1 MYPEGILLDPEGKS
15 LLSFK
20 KDSMNPMNEG
30 FIELWL
36 VMNNNS
42 SKKFRF
48 RKRISKIKAQEQWNY
63 LEKHGW
69 SLIEEEELAA

>member
-20 KDSMNPMNEG
+20 QDSMNPMNEG

-36 VMNNNS
+36 VMNNNT

-48 RKRISKIKAQEQWNY
+48 RKRLSKIKAQEHWNY

-69 SLIEEEELAA
+69 KFIEEEELAA

>member
-20 KDSMNPMNEG
+20 RDSLNPMNEG

-36 VMNNNS
+36 IISNT
-42 SKKFRF
+42 SKQFRF
-48 RKRISKIKAQEQWNY
+48 RKRLSKIKALEQWNY

-69 SLIEEEELAA
+69 TIIEEQEIAA